1 MFLGI
6 IKLKLNKNILNLGC
20 RHRIEDC
27 QEGTL
32 STAKVDGAF
41 HFDGDDDHIH
51 IENSSTLFMTAPF
64 SISLWFKADTL
75 ASAVDCQEV

>member
-6 IKLKLNKNILNLGC
+6 IKLKLNRNILNLGC

-27 QEGTL
+27 QEESI

-41 HFDGDDDHIH
+41 QAFRLKCENGDIH
-51 IENSSTLFMTAPF
+51 
-64 SISLWFKADTL
+64 
-75 ASAVDCQEV
+75 